1 MGAVTTSECLDL
13 GLLCILALCVGCC
26 SRPPRALAGQFRKA
40 TGRYA
45 AGAQCACGSVLLGG
59 GCIRL
64 HTIHIGVIYQ
74 YHVLLAWLGLCS
86 VSHSQELRM
95 IQVQQHSY
103 IVKHV
108 AITQQ
113 YVHEGYVGYVRADK
127 QSLCTLVTKYQVPG
141 IILHTIIVV

>member
-1 MGAVTTSECLDL
+1 
-13 GLLCILALCVGCC
+13 
-26 SRPPRALAGQFRKA
+26 
-40 TGRYA
+40 
-45 AGAQCACGSVLLGG
+45 
-59 GCIRL
+59 
-64 HTIHIGVIYQ
+64 
-74 YHVLLAWLGLCS
+74 
-86 VSHSQELRM
+86 M